1 MKRLHPVA
9 GALALA
15 AILIFWLS
23 TAATE
28 LFGDAQAIRTVKSLI
43 PYGFLILVPALALAG
58 ASGMKL
64 GGKWRNPL
72 VEAKKRRMPFIAA
85 NGLLILIP
93 SALVLRHLALG
104 GDFGP
109 AFYAVQ
115 ALELAAG
122 AVNIGLLGLNM
133 RDGFRL
139 RRR

>member
-15 AILIFWLS
+15 TILTFWLS
-23 TAATE
+23 TAITE
-28 LFGDAQAIRTVKSLI
+28 LSGDTEAIRIVKSLI
-43 PYGFLILVPALALAG
+43 PYGFAILIPAIALAG
-58 ASGMKL
+58 ASGMRL
-64 GGKWRNPL
+64 GGKWRSPL
-72 VEAKKRRMPFIAA
+72 VTAKKRRMPFIAV
-85 NGLLILIP
+85 NGLLVLIP
-93 SALVLRHLALG
+93 SALALRHLALA